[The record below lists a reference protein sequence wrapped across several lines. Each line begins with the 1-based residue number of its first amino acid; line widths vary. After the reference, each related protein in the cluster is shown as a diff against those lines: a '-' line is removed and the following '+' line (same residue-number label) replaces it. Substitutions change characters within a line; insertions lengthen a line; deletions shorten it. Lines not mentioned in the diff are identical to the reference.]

1 MNQSKEIFKIP
12 NPVSERVG
20 ELNDLIEKYPI
31 DIPVK
36 ECAAFLHMGY
46 DSLRAFLEQSP
57 NSFGMCWK
65 NGANRA
71 FSIPATKFYLWYM
84 NNLC

>member
-12 NPVSERVG
+12 DSVPKMVG
-20 ELNDLIEKYPI
+20 ELNELIKNHPI

-36 ECAAFLHMGY
+36 ECAAFLHIGQ

-71 FSIPATKFYLWYM
+71 FYIPTTKFYLWYM

>member
-12 NPVSERVG
+12 DPVSERVG

-36 ECAAFLHMGY
+36 ECAGFLHMGY